1 MTFHH
6 TCSLD
11 LYMVMCGFL
20 HYALFFDEMVIAAR
34 WRPFMIYFQK
44 TNKNKKTMVLLRG
57 CCVQT
62 QYLWIYTCKSYDI
75 WSAFIAN
82 KSFVYAVNAGSYG
95 LQW

>member
-1 MTFHH
+1 
-6 TCSLD
+6 
-11 LYMVMCGFL
+11 
-20 HYALFFDEMVIAAR
+20 
-34 WRPFMIYFQK
+34 
-44 TNKNKKTMVLLRG
+44 MVLLRG

-62 QYLWIYTCKSYDI
+62 QYLWIYACKSYDI